1 MNGGNGKAK
10 ILKPG
15 QNVPQGQILGPGGMD
30 ARELE
35 LRRELEYDYV
45 MSTNLQ
51 QAVAMAGDLVK
62 KFQTDAF
69 ADSPEG
75 GRQLQE
81 ALELHKDLAE
91 MQLRILRVIR
101 RKTKKCEPFSKMK
114 DLKFSQLDG
123 GEEV

>member
-10 ILKPG
+10 ILMPG
-15 QNVPQGQILGPGGMD
+15 QEMPQGQILAPGGMTQKE
-30 ARELE
+30 AE
-35 LRRELEYDYV
+35 LRNSLGQEYQ

-62 KFQTDAF
+62 KFQLEPF
-69 ADSPEG
+69 EKSPERD
-75 GRQLQE
+75 RQLRE

-101 RKTKKCEPFSKMK
+101 RKTKKCEPFSKMT
-114 DLKFSQLDG
+114 DLKFSQLDDA
-123 GEEV
+123 EEV